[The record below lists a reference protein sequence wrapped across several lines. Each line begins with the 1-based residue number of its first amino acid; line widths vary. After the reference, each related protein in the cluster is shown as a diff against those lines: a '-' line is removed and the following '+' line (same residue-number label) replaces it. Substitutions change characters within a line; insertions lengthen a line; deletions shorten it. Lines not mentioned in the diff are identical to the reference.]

1 MILILV
7 AILSRKDE
15 DFFFFTSV
23 SVIGHLY
30 SDHRVDSLGKTASF
44 SIALLHLLKF
54 GNPVY
59 LLIVTSAVQ
68 KQYYD
73 HSNPHRNYC
82 LVRRK

>member
-15 DFFFFTSV
+15 DFFTSV

-73 HSNPHRNYC
+73 HTNPHRN
-82 LVRRK
+82 